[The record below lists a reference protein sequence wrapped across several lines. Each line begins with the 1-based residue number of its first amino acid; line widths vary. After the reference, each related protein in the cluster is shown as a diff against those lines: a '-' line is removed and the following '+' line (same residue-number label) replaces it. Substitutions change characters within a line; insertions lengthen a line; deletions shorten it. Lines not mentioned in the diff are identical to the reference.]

1 MVDYF
6 VVVVIVAFILV
17 SKFPLIYAS
26 VKADVISGGIRLEN
40 EDREVCGNC
49 AYALSCLLPSMIIYY
64 LSQDLWL
71 SCLMIL
77 LGIVAYTDLMARW
90 VPDCLIY
97 AISWVSLMSGSNHSI
112 EEGILSVVLFVFP
125 MALFQV
131 IAFIRQGTGSI
142 ANGDF
147 YLFPPIALWL
157 APEYS
162 ALVMLVSLGS
172 AIIVS
177 RFVKDVPFITC
188 LLPVFVGYQICAM
201 YFIR

>member
-6 VVVVIVAFILV
+6 VVVVIFALILS

-26 VKADVISGGIRLEN
+26 VKAEVISGGKTLEN
-40 EDREVCGNC
+40 EKREVGGNC

-64 LSQDLWL
+64 LSQDVWL

-97 AISWVSLMSGSNHSI
+97 AISWVSLMSGSNHNI
-112 EEGILSVVLFVFP
+112 EEGILSVVLFVLP
-125 MALFQV
+125 VALFQA

-142 ANGDF
+142 ASGDF

-157 APEYS
+157 SPEYS
-162 ALVMLVSLGS
+162 ALVMLVSLGG

-177 RFVKDVPFITC
+177 RFVKEVPFITC
-188 LLPVFVGYQICAM
+188 LFPVFMGYQICALC
-201 YFIR
+201 FIQ

>member
-6 VVVVIVAFILV
+6 VVVVIFALILS
-17 SKFPLIYAS
+17 SKFPLIYAN
-26 VKADVISGGIRLEN
+26 VKAGVISGGKTLEK
-40 EDREVCGNC
+40 EKREVGGNC

-112 EEGILSVVLFVFP
+112 EEGILSVVLFVLP
-125 MALFQV
+125 VALFQA

-162 ALVMLVSLGS
+162 ALVMLVSLGG

-177 RFVKDVPFITC
+177 RFVKEVPFITC
-188 LLPVFVGYQICAM
+188 LFPVFMGYQICAL